1 MITELSLT
9 SVFVKDIDEAKRF
22 YVDVLGLEER
32 DDIDLGDFR
41 WCTVGHP
48 SQPELHLHLTT
59 PSPPYSPEM
68 IAALERAMDEGGLS
82 GPGFSVDDCRATV
95 KDLEAKGVTVLQQPE
110 ERPYGVE
117 ALIRDNSGNWVVLVE
132 HRDFDPS
139 TIRREDVDPNA

>member
-1 MITELSLT
+1 MITNLSLT
-9 SVFVKDIDEAKRF
+9 SVFVKDIDEAKKF
-22 YVDVLGLEER
+22 YTDVMGLEER
-32 DDIDLGDFR
+32 EDIDLGDFR

-48 SQPELHLHLTT
+48 SQPELFLHLTT

-68 IAALERAMDEGGLS
+68 IASLERALDEGGLS

-95 KDLEAKGVTVLQQPE
+95 AELQAKGVTVLQEPAD
-110 ERPYGVE
+110 RPYGVE

-139 TIRREDVDPNA
+139 QLTREAIGH